1 MWALNNL
8 IGDRMKKA
16 DEILK
21 KYEDLNEYHFYEID
35 RNWII
40 AAMEEYKNIPLD
52 KPVKPEIAEDFKL
65 LKELAEGELLAYDIY
80 PPKDEVQKIHKERWE
95 EALKNV
101 KKYFR

>member
-1 MWALNNL
+1 MEVPQEL
-8 IGDRMKKA
+8 
-16 DEILK
+16 
-21 KYEDLNEYHFYEID
+21 LNEVGLAWNYYL
-35 RNWII
+35 
-40 AAMEEYKNIPLD
+40 EENNINVVPIKVIKD
-52 KPVKPEIAEDFKL
+52 YFDSIPVEKPVKPEIAEDFKL